1 MNSLFEKIFKNVF
14 RVFLKV
20 FFEELISTLTCKAA
34 RGSAPFGRLSIG
46 CKKTDVI
53 SVKSI
58 DFDFSRSPL
67 EPESSY

>member
-1 MNSLFEKIFKNVF
+1 MVYSKKTYIESSREVIVK
-14 RVFLKV
+14 
-20 FFEELISTLTCKAA
+20 LTCKAA

-58 DFDFSRSPL
+58 DFDFSRSPPD
-67 EPESSY
+67 PESSY

>member
-14 RVFLKV
+14 RVLLKV

-58 DFDFSRSPL
+58 DFDFSRSPPD
-67 EPESSY
+67 PESSY